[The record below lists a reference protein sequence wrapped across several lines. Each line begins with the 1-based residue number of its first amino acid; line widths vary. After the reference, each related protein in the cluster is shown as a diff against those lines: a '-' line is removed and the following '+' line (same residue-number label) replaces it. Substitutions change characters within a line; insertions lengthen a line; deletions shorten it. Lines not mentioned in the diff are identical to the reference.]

1 MAFGSNVTIEVT
13 TLPDKM
19 TYAEGETFDPTGMVV
34 TATYANGMTRD
45 ITKYVTY
52 SADALTE
59 GNCAVTISF
68 EYVMYHNAE
77 DGTAMTAGVAT
88 TTPSVTL
95 ELTIGEE
102 EADLL
107 IGDVNMDGT
116 IDTQD
121 ANLVVSYY
129 YGSEELTEQQLKL
142 ADVDGNGTIDTQ
154 DANLIV
160 SYYYGTI
167 DTFPAES

>member
-1 MAFGSNVTIEVT
+1 
-13 TLPDKM
+13 
-19 TYAEGETFDPTGMVV
+19 
-34 TATYANGMTRD
+34 
-45 ITKYVTY
+45 
-52 SADALTE
+52 
-59 GNCAVTISF
+59 
-68 EYVMYHNAE
+68 
-77 DGTAMTAGVAT
+77 MTAGVAT